1 MGQSHWVL
9 TDVGLM
15 ISIPVSSRR
24 MQHLAPESPWAAVW
38 SVRTVADADTVLDA
52 AWVANLTAVRH
63 SAAMRHSGIWPHFT
77 KMISTKG
84 LAVHFG
90 LIAVNSHRTPL
101 H

>member
-1 MGQSHWVL
+1 
-9 TDVGLM
+9 
-15 ISIPVSSRR
+15 
-24 MQHLAPESPWAAVW
+24 MQHLAPESPWAPVW

-52 AWVANLTAVRH
+52 AWVAYLTTMRHSTMRHSAAVRH
-63 SAAMRHSGIWPHFT
+63 SEIWPHFT

-90 LIAVNSHRTPL
+90 LIAVNSHRTSL